1 MSLAARILSELD
13 EGHWTL
19 NSIAPSFRRR
29 LKAETNTEL
38 QETSISALCMG
49 FYGKVRPQQIV
60 IPKLKKELDVP
71 KTSPEVRELIEKTFV
86 SDYPGSGLAAFET
99 ENSEKLQ
106 AALSLIEMKDPVLSL
121 LLSEFVPAFV
131 RVKSVNFRSASH
143 PQIFGLILIGDG
155 ASELTAKQLAVS
167 VVHELAHQELFL
179 INLLDRLVNQAFDYN
194 EVHAPFQGTKRPPIG
209 RLHSMWALY
218 RMVQFQK
225 IQNEEVDHKYRELLV
240 KNVEAFEDQELTPF
254 GKKLVEIARKR
265 AS

>member
-1 MSLAARILSELD
+1 MSLTTRILSELE

-19 NSIAPSFRRR
+19 KSIAPSFRRR
-29 LKAETNTEL
+29 LKVETNTL
-38 QETSISALCMG
+38 FQETSISELCMG
-49 FYGKVRPQQIV
+49 FYGKVHPRQIV
-60 IPKLKKELDVP
+60 IPNSKKELDVQ
-71 KTSPEVRELIEKTFV
+71 KASAVAKAMIEKIFF
-86 SDYPGSGLAAFET
+86 SDYPGSELAAFEK

-106 AALSLIEMKDPVLSL
+106 AALSLIEVKDAGLSL
-121 LLSEFVPAFV
+121 LLSELIAAFV

-218 RMVQFQK
+218 RMVQFQR
-225 IQNEEVDHKYRELLV
+225 IQNEVDPKYRELLL

-254 GKKLVEIARKR
+254 GKQLVEIARKR

>member
-1 MSLAARILSELD
+1 MSLTARILSELE

-19 NSIAPSFRRR
+19 KSIAPSFRRR
-29 LKAETNTEL
+29 LKAETNTQL
-38 QETSISALCMG
+38 QETSISEMCMG
-49 FYGKVRPQQIV
+49 FYGKVSPQQIV
-60 IPKLKKELDVP
+60 IPNFKKELDVP
-71 KTSPEVRELIEKTFV
+71 RTSTDARELIEKTFV

-99 ENSEKLQ
+99 EISEKLQ
-106 AALSLIEMKDPVLSL
+106 AALSLIKTKDVCLSL
-121 LLSEFVPAFV
+121 LLNELIAAFV

-179 INLLDRLVNQAFDYN
+179 INLLDRLVNQPFDYN

-225 IQNEEVDHKYRELLV
+225 IQNEVDYKYRELLV

>member
-1 MSLAARILSELD
+1 MSLAARILSELE
-13 EGHWTL
+13 EGQWTL
-19 NSIAPSFRRR
+19 ASIAPSFRRR
-29 LKAETNTEL
+29 LTAETKSQI
-38 QETSISALCMG
+38 QEKNLSELCMG
-49 FYGKVRPQQIV
+49 FYGKVRPHDIV
-60 IPKLKKELDVP
+60 IPNQRKELDMARVNN
-71 KTSPEVRELIEKTFV
+71 EVRGLIEKTFV
-86 SDYPGSGLAAFET
+86 ADYHGATLTSFE
-99 ENSEKLQ
+99 SEISQRLQ
-106 AALSLIEMKDPVLSL
+106 TALELIHRTDVGISL
-121 LLSEFVPAFV
+121 LLNEVVAAFV

-155 ASELTAKQLAVS
+155 VHELTAKQLAVS

-179 INLLDRLVNQAFDYN
+179 INLLDRLVNQPFDYN

-225 IQNEEVDHKYRELLV
+225 LQNEADPKYRELLL
-240 KNVEAFEDQELTPF
+240 KNVEAFEDQELSPF